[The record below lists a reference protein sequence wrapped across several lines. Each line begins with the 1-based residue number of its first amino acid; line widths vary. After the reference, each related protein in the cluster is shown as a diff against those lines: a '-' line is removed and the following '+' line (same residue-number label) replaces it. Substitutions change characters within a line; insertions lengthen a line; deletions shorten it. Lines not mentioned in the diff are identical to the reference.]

1 MSTVLGSDLGHTQL
15 LLLTSHVTLGRSHHL
30 SEAILTILAFSLNSA
45 HPKSL
50 IRMPASPSIGLLGWA
65 LLQATGQALSGFSAQ
80 SSPSSLPST
89 SVHQVCAL
97 LSLRCPLTWASSAI
111 P

>member
-15 LLLTSHVTLGRSHHL
+15 LLLTSHVTLGGSHHL